1 MIKKIYGQH
10 TFCFSVLII
19 VLSIIVLITGITL
32 EFSNEFIV
40 PFICLFFILSVGISH
55 GAMDHHKGNEILK
68 IYKINNKIIF
78 YLIYTLISLLVIILW
93 FFFASLTLLVFLLLA
108 SYHFGREDTS
118 FLNIENSNFD
128 QLFYLI
134 KGSLIIFAPLFFHI
148 DETLKIFDVLFINK
162 EVLFFIKDQHW
173 IVNISLSLGVL
184 GYVYFIFKKRFED
197 FEILLLDIFSIL
209 ILNFIFFPLIAF
221 TIYFCFLHSIRH
233 IISISCELDE
243 KSFSNGVKIFVRKAL
258 PLTIVT
264 ALLYLLAVVY
274 LSNSYGLNN
283 VIIQVI
289 FIGLASLTFP
299 HILLE
304 YLIEKNEKRT

>member
-10 TFCFSVLII
+10 TFYFSVLTI
-19 VLSIIVLITGITL
+19 VLSIITLTTGGNI
-32 EFSNEFIV
+32 EFSNELIV
-40 PFICLFFILSVGISH
+40 PFVCLFLILSVGISH
-55 GAMDHHKGNEILK
+55 GAMDNYKANKILK
-68 IYKINNKIIF
+68 INKIIF
-78 YLIYTLISLLVIILW
+78 YLIYALISLLVIIFW
-93 FFFASLTLLVFLLLA
+93 FFFASLTLLVFLLVA

-118 FLNIENSNFD
+118 FLNIRNSNFD

-148 DETLKIFDVLFINK
+148 DETLKIFEVLLIND

-173 IVNISLSLGVL
+173 IVNICLGLGIL
-184 GYVYFIFKKRFED
+184 GYLYFIFKKRFKD
-197 FEILLLDIFSIL
+197 FEILFLDIISIL
-209 ILNFIFFPLIAF
+209 ILNFIFSPLIAF

-233 IISISCELDE
+233 IISISYELDPG
-243 KSFSNGVKIFVRKAL
+243 SFLDGVKAFIKKAL

-264 ALLYLLAVVY
+264 AVLYLLAIVF
-274 LSNSYGLNN
+274 LSNSYGLNDS
-283 VIIQVI
+283 IIKVI

>member
-10 TFCFSVLII
+10 TFYFSVLII
-19 VLSIIVLITGITL
+19 VLLIITL
-32 EFSNEFIV
+32 VTGSSVEFLNELIISFV
-40 PFICLFFILSVGISH
+40 CLFLILSVGISH
-55 GAMDHHKGNEILK
+55 GAMDNYKANKILK

-118 FLNIENSNFD
+118 FLNIGNSNFD

-148 DETLKIFDVLFINK
+148 DETLKIFEVLLINN

-173 IVNISLSLGVL
+173 IVNISLSLGII
-184 GYVYFIFKKRFED
+184 GYLYFIFKKRFKD

-243 KSFSNGVKIFVRKAL
+243 NSFSNGVKIFVKKAL

-274 LSNSYGLNN
+274 LSNSYVLNN
-283 VIIQVI
+283 VIVQVI

>member
-10 TFCFSVLII
+10 TFYFSVLTI
-19 VLSIIVLITGITL
+19 VLLIITL
-32 EFSNEFIV
+32 ISGSNVEFLNELIISFV
-40 PFICLFFILSVGISH
+40 CLFFILSVGISH
-55 GAMDHHKGNEILK
+55 GAIDNYKANKVLK

-118 FLNIENSNFD
+118 FLNIGNSNFD

-148 DETLKIFDVLFINK
+148 DETLKIFEVLLIND

-173 IVNISLSLGVL
+173 IVNICLALGIL
-184 GYVYFIFKKRFED
+184 GYLYFIFKKKFKD

-209 ILNFIFFPLIAF
+209 VLNFIFSPLIAF

-233 IISISCELDE
+233 IISISYELDPG
-243 KSFSNGVKIFVRKAL
+243 SFLDGVKAFIKKAL
-258 PLTIVT
+258 PLTIIT
-264 ALLYLLAVVY
+264 AVLYLLAIVF
-274 LSNSYGLNN
+274 LSNSYGLNDS
-283 VIIQVI
+283 IIKVI

>member
-10 TFCFSVLII
+10 TFCFSVLTI
-19 VLSIIVLITGITL
+19 VLSIITLATGGNI
-32 EFSNEFIV
+32 EFSNELIV
-40 PFICLFFILSVGISH
+40 PFVCLFLILSVGISH
-55 GAMDHHKGNEILK
+55 GAMDNYKANK

-78 YLIYTLISLLVIILW
+78 YLIYVLISLLVIIFW
-93 FFFASLTLLVFLLLA
+93 FFFASLTLLVFLLIA

-118 FLNIENSNFD
+118 FLNIRNSNFD

-148 DETLKIFDVLFINK
+148 DETLKIFEVLLINDK
-162 EVLFFIKDQHW
+162 ILFFIKDQHW
-173 IVNISLSLGVL
+173 IINICLGLGVL
-184 GYVYFIFKKRFED
+184 GYFYFVFKNRFKD
-197 FEILLLDIFSIL
+197 FEILFLDILSVL
-209 ILNFIFFPLIAF
+209 ILNFIFSPLIAF

-233 IISISCELDE
+233 IISISCELDGN
-243 KSFSNGVKIFVRKAL
+243 SFSNGAKIFIKKAL
-258 PLTIVT
+258 PLTILT
-264 ALLYLLAVVY
+264 ALLYLLSVVY
-274 LSNSYGLNN
+274 ISSSYGLSDA
-283 VIIQVI
+283 IIQVI

>member
-10 TFCFSVLII
+10 TFYFSVLII
-19 VLSIIVLITGITL
+19 VLLIITL
-32 EFSNEFIV
+32 VTGSSVEFLNELIISFV
-40 PFICLFFILSVGISH
+40 CLFLILSVGISH
-55 GAMDHHKGNEILK
+55 GAMDNYKANKILK

-118 FLNIENSNFD
+118 FLNIGNSNFD

-148 DETLKIFDVLFINK
+148 DETLKIFEVLLINN

-233 IISISCELDE
+233 IISISFELD
-243 KSFSNGVKIFVRKAL
+243 KNSFSNGVKIFVRKAL

-304 YLIEKNEKRT
+304 YLLEKNEK

>member
-10 TFCFSVLII
+10 TFCFSVLTI
-19 VLSIIVLITGITL
+19 VLSIITLATGGNI
-32 EFSNEFIV
+32 EFSNELIV
-40 PFICLFFILSVGISH
+40 PFVCLFLILSVGISH
-55 GAMDHHKGNEILK
+55 GAMDNYKANK

-78 YLIYTLISLLVIILW
+78 YLIYVLISLLVIIFW
-93 FFFASLTLLVFLLLA
+93 FFFASLTLLVFLLIA

-118 FLNIENSNFD
+118 FLNIRNSNFD

-148 DETLKIFDVLFINK
+148 DETLKIFEVLLINDK
-162 EVLFFIKDQHW
+162 ILFFIKDQHW
-173 IVNISLSLGVL
+173 IINICLGLGVL
-184 GYVYFIFKKRFED
+184 GYFYFVFKNRFKD
-197 FEILLLDIFSIL
+197 FEILFLDILSVL
-209 ILNFIFFPLIAF
+209 ILNFIFSPLIAF

-233 IISISCELDE
+233 IISISCELDGN
-243 KSFSNGVKIFVRKAL
+243 SFSNGAKIFIKKAL
-258 PLTIVT
+258 PLTILT
-264 ALLYLLAVVY
+264 ALLYLSSIVY
-274 LSNSYGLNN
+274 ISSSYGLSDA
-283 VIIQVI
+283 IIQVI

>member
-10 TFCFSVLII
+10 TFYFSILTIILSIATLTTGNSVEFLNELII
-19 VLSIIVLITGITL
+19 
-32 EFSNEFIV
+32 
-40 PFICLFFILSVGISH
+40 PFVCLFLILSVGISH
-55 GAMDHHKGNEILK
+55 GAMDNYKANKILK
-68 IYKINNKIIF
+68 NYKINNKIIF
-78 YLIYTLISLLVIILW
+78 YLIYILISLLVIIFW
-93 FFFASLTLLVFLLLA
+93 FFFASLTLLVFLLVA

-118 FLNIENSNFD
+118 FLNIGNSNFY
-128 QLFYLI
+128 QFFYLI

-148 DETLKIFDVLFINK
+148 DETLKIFEVLLINDK
-162 EVLFFIKDQHW
+162 VLFFIKNQHW
-173 IVNISLSLGVL
+173 IVNICLSLGIL
-184 GYVYFIFKKRFED
+184 GYLYFIFKNRFKD

-209 ILNFIFFPLIAF
+209 ILNFVFSPLIAF

-233 IISISCELDE
+233 IISISYELDPN
-243 KSFSNGVKIFVRKAL
+243 SFLDGIKAFTKKAL

-264 ALLYLLAVVY
+264 AILYLLAIVF
-274 LSNSYGLNN
+274 LSNSYGLND
-283 VIIQVI
+283 VIIKVI